1 MRTVVDPLL
10 RAEDMHGERTAFV
23 CDGARRNFAE
33 FSERCRRLAGVL
45 DYLGLAPGERV
56 AIWAANSS
64 EYAEVYAAVPAAGR
78 AVVPLN
84 TRWAE
89 TELVYALED
98 SGSKVLVT
106 DRDPGALA
114 DAVDTVIRLGDDYES
129 RLAAADVADYADVTE
144 DDISGL
150 FYTGGTT
157 GKSKGVILTH
167 RNLIANTLHGQI
179 TMPLDESSTYLV
191 IAPMF
196 HAAGSTSVLQCIAL
210 GVPQVVVSAFDPN
223 ACLDLIETEGCTM
236 TLAVPTMLAAMI
248 EAQTASP
255 RDMSSMRMIAHG
267 ASPIA
272 MEVVKRANQLF
283 PSAELV
289 HLYGATEAAP
299 LVTGLR
305 NEELLTDS
313 PRGKSAGRP
322 TLGVSLRID
331 AAPGEPGEVL
341 VSGPNVMAGY
351 WNKPEQTAEALQD
364 GWYRTGDVGYL
375 DAEGFLYLVDRAKD
389 MIISG
394 GENVYCSEV
403 EDVIYRHPK
412 VLEATVFGI
421 PNEQWGE
428 QVHAVVVPR
437 DSTLSESELIEFCR
451 GALGGYKV
459 PRSVAFQSDELPKSG
474 PGKVLKRELRAPYW
488 EGQERGI
495 N

>member
-10 RAEDMHGERTAFV
+10 RAEAMHGARTAFV
-23 CDGARRNFAE
+23 CDGVRRSFTE
-33 FSERCRRLAGVL
+33 FSDRCRRVAGAL
-45 DYLGLAPGERV
+45 DDLGLAPGDRV

-89 TELVYALED
+89 PELVYALED
-98 SGSKVLVT
+98 AGATVLVT
-106 DRDPGALA
+106 DRDPGSLA
-114 DAVDTVIRLGDDYES
+114 DAVDTVVRLGDDYES
-129 RLAAADVADYADVTE
+129 RLAAATPAEYADVTE
-144 DDISGL
+144 DDIAGL

-196 HAAGSTSVLQCIAL
+196 HAAGSTSVLQCLAL

-223 ACLDLIETEGCTM
+223 TCLDLIEAEGCSM

-255 RDMSSMRMIAHG
+255 RDTSSMTMIAHG

-272 MEVVKRANQLF
+272 MEVVKRASQLF

-289 HLYGATEAAP
+289 HLYGATETAP

-305 NEELLTDS
+305 HEELLTDS

-331 AAPGEPGEVL
+331 AEPGEPGEVL

-351 WNKPEQTAEALQD
+351 WNKPEQTAEVLQG

-375 DAEGFLYLVDRAKD
+375 DDEGYLYLVDRAKD

-421 PNEQWGE
+421 PHEQWGE

-437 DSTLSESELIEFCR
+437 DGSLTEPELIEFCR
-451 GALGGYKV
+451 TALGGYKV
-459 PRSVAFQSDELPKSG
+459 PRSVAFQAEELPKSG

-488 EGQERGI
+488 QGQERSI